1 MKAIF
6 KGDAVRNTYT
16 LDTGLE
22 KVEGSD
28 VSYFARE
35 PKLVHHAEEVKDD
48 VILEKDMSFNKIML
62 LDRAEEVTIEGMTF
76 TYPTIESVN
85 LDEDTVVLE
94 FDGTVVVN
102 DKDAEEKIETYN
114 KLMEDYRKQ
123 HGWDASFDGCPCG
136 SSSCEE
142 DKCSEDK
149 TKENKERKELED
161 DLDMFFKDLFGILGV

>member
-1 MKAIF
+1 MKAVF

-48 VILEKDMSFNKIML
+48 VILEKDMSSNKIIL
-62 LDRAEEVTIEGMTF
+62 LDHAEEVTIEGMIF
-76 TYPTIESVN
+76 NYPTIESVN
-85 LDEDTVVLE
+85 VDEDTAVLGV
-94 FDGTVVVN
+94 GTVVVN
-102 DKDAEEKIETYN
+102 DEDAEEKIETYN

-123 HGWDASFDGCPCG
+123 HEYDSPWGELPHAK
-136 SSSCEE
+136 SCEE
-142 DKCSEDK
+142 SEAKDS
-149 TKENKERKELED
+149 NKEIED
-161 DLDMFFKDLFGILGV
+161 IEERIFGELFGILGI